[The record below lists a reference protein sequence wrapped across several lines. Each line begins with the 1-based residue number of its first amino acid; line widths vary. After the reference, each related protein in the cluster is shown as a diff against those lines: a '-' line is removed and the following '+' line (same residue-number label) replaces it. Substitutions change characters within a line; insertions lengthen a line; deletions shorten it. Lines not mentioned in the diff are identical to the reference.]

1 MKKNSTSEISQC
13 ERSKSVMSTANP
25 GIKVRTFQ
33 ITDQSITRD
42 EVEKQEE
49 DESNKDS

>member
-1 MKKNSTSEISQC
+1 MKKTVLRRFLDVKDQ
-13 ERSKSVMSTANP
+13 KSAMNTANP
-25 GIKVRTFQ
+25 GIKVRAFQ
-33 ITDQSITRD
+33 MTDQSITRD